1 MSIKN
6 KKLEPNKW
14 YYVTTVKGGFIRG
27 PIDYILLG
35 VDGPKFD
42 GSILSALATAIDS
55 GAVALVALSVVAKI
69 LTA

>member
-1 MSIKN
+1 M
-6 KKLEPNKW
+6 
-14 YYVTTVKGGFIRG
+14 RG
-27 PIDYILLG
+27 PIDYIIVG